1 MLTYGLFLHFNS
13 KYSYDSFSL
22 LLLWV
27 LMTIFISV
35 SVSNTGSILQF
46 QKYASREGKGGEMVV
61 GGDLIWMVSTQHTVQ
76 MMHYRTVHLK
86 TVEFCQPVS
95 SQ

>member
-27 LMTIFISV
+27 LMTFFISV

-46 QKYASREGKGGEMVV
+46 QKYARGGGKGGGN
-61 GGDLIWMVSTQHTVQ
+61 GGGWGPDLDGEHTT
-76 MMHYRTVHLK
+76 HCTDDAL
-86 TVEFCQPVS
+86 
-95 SQ
+95 